1 MGEADTGA
9 RANDLK
15 LRDYLPRPALRVAE
29 QRVERAARAAVDVH
43 NHLGRWLT
51 EDGDWAVTDVPRLLA
66 DMDAAKLRAIVNLDG
81 RWGDE
86 LEANLERYDRLHPGR
101 FVTFC
106 HLDWRES
113 GAKGF
118 GERLARSLRRSLAA
132 GARGLKVWKDL
143 GLSACDERGEL
154 LLPDDERLAPL
165 WHVAAEE
172 GAPVLIHT
180 ADPRAFFAPVDA
192 TNERLEELL
201 LNPDWSYAHL
211 GSRHYERLLKAL
223 EGLVAAN
230 PATTF
235 IAAHVAGAAED
246 LDRVERWL
254 DAYPNLFV
262 DIAARIA
269 ELGRQPRRA
278 RQLIV
283 RHADRVLFG
292 TDVFPPSL
300 GEYAIHFRFLE
311 TADEHFAYSL
321 GEPPPQG
328 RWRISGL
335 GLPDDVLALVYA
347 GNAAR
352 LIPGLGRDPGP
363 TTR

>member
-1 MGEADTGA
+1 MIEPDTHVDV
-9 RANDLK
+9 ANLR
-15 LRDYLPRPALRVAE
+15 LRDYLPRPALRGAE
-29 QRVERAARAAVDVH
+29 HPVERAAHPAIDAH
-43 NHLGRWLT
+43 NHLGRWLSA
-51 EDGDWAVTDVPRLLA
+51 DGGWMVPDVSRLLA
-66 DMDAAKLRAIVNLDG
+66 DMDAANVHAIVNLDG

-86 LEANLERYDRLHPGR
+86 LEANLERYDRHHPGR

-106 HLDWRES
+106 HLDWAET
-113 GAKGF
+113 AAPGF
-118 GERLARSLRRSLAA
+118 GERLAQSLRRSLAD

-143 GLSACDERGEL
+143 GVSLTDERGAL
-154 LLPDDERLAPL
+154 LLPDDERLAPV
-165 WHVAAEE
+165 WQVAAEE

-201 LNPDWSYAHL
+201 LNPGWSCAHL
-211 GSRHYERLLKAL
+211 GGGHYERLLEAL

-254 DAYPNLFV
+254 GAYPNLFV

-292 TDVFPPSL
+292 SDVFPPNRE
-300 GEYAIHFRFLE
+300 EYGVHFRFLE
-311 TADEHFAYSL
+311 TEDEHFAYSRD
-321 GEPPPQG
+321 EPPPQG

-335 GLPDDVLALVYA
+335 GLPGDVLDLVYA

-352 LIPGLGRDPGP
+352 LIPGLGRGSGL
-363 TTR
+363 TRA

>member
-1 MGEADTGA
+1 MGEADTDAGT
-9 RANDLK
+9 RDLK
-15 LRDYLPRPALRVAE
+15 LRDYLSRPALRIAE
-29 QRVERAARAAVDVH
+29 HRVERAACPAVDAH

-51 EDGDWAVTDVPRLLA
+51 ADGGWAAPDVSRLLA
-66 DMDAAKLRAIVNLDG
+66 DMEAANVRAIVNLDG
-81 RWGDE
+81 RWGAE
-86 LEANLERYDRLHPGR
+86 LEANLERYDRRHPGR
-101 FVTFC
+101 FATFC
-106 HLDWRES
+106 HLDWAET
-113 GAKGF
+113 AAPGF

-132 GARGLKVWKDL
+132 GARGFKVWKDL
-143 GLSACDERGEL
+143 GLSLTDERGEL
-154 LLPDDERLAPL
+154 LLPDDARLAPV
-165 WHVAAEE
+165 WRVAAEAC
-172 GAPVLIHT
+172 APVLIHT
-180 ADPRAFFAPVDA
+180 ADPRAFFDPVGA

-201 LNPDWSYAHL
+201 LHPDWTCAHL
-211 GSRHYERLLKAL
+211 GGGHYERLLDAL

-254 DAYPNLFV
+254 DAYPNLYV

-278 RQLIV
+278 RRLIV

-292 TDVFPPSL
+292 TDVFPPSRE
-300 GEYAIHFRFLE
+300 EYAIHFRFLE
-311 TADEHFAYSL
+311 TEDEHFAYAL
-321 GEPPPQG
+321 DEPPPQG

-335 GLPDDVLALVYA
+335 GLPGEVLDLVYS
-347 GNAAR
+347 GNAQR
-352 LIPGLGRDPGP
+352 LIPGLARDPLL